1 MLYISCGSKHEIS
14 SFTFLTLAALLWKQ
28 IRTERRRK
36 QIIVF
41 VMWKTLASLSGIF
54 PLKTTCKVG
63 LHHKT
68 PTLQFPRLVLY
79 EPREPHPEER
89 NTIDSNAS
97 LNWKIGYTI
106 WTFHWRLCCS
116 TKNIT
121 ITAFIGSKTVEVA
134 ERLQRKTI
142 AKKPHR
148 KTAGHWSW
156 DVMGEMSVLDV
167 RAKVRGST
175 TISQNTLGS
184 LGSNERWVKYSCL
197 L

>member
-1 MLYISCGSKHEIS
+1 MWFKAWDFFIYIFYFGS
-14 SFTFLTLAALLWKQ
+14 TLWKQ
-28 IRTERRRK
+28 IRSERRRK
-36 QIIVF
+36 QIFVS

-54 PLKTTCKVG
+54 PLKTTLEVG
-63 LHHKT
+63 LH
-68 PTLQFPRLVLY
+68 QRLPPSGSLCLY
-79 EPREPHPEER
+79 WMSPENHILMR
-89 NTIDSNAS
+89 GTQSTYAS
-97 LNWKIGYTI
+97 SNWKIGYTI
-106 WTFHWRLCCS
+106 WTFHWRLWRS

-121 ITAFIGSKTVEVA
+121 ITAFIGTKTVEFA
-134 ERLQRKTI
+134 ERLQRKTT

-184 LGSNERWVKYSCL
+184 LGSNERWVKYNCL

>member
-1 MLYISCGSKHEIS
+1 
-14 SFTFLTLAALLWKQ
+14 
-28 IRTERRRK
+28 
-36 QIIVF
+36 
-41 VMWKTLASLSGIF
+41 MWKTLASLSGIF

-142 AKKPHR
+142 AKKTPQKNSR
-148 KTAGHWSW
+148 PLIMGW
-156 DVMGEMSVLDV
+156 DGRDVCPWCESQGERLHYHFPEYSGEFEIKWALG
-167 RAKVRGST
+167 KVYLPVIVVGLVTMARSQHITKHNFIQEST
-175 TISQNTLGS
+175 
-184 LGSNERWVKYSCL
+184 
-197 L
+197 